1 MIILDTMVLSALM
14 RHTPDPAVL
23 SWLDKQPQTSI
34 WTTAVTVFEIRY
46 GLETM
51 PIGKRQMLLLHS
63 FEALLQEIGHR
74 IAPFDNAS
82 AQHASHL
89 MAMRQKKGRL
99 VEVRDTMIGGIVL
112 ANNATVATRN
122 LDHFEDL
129 PLVVNPW
136 AT

>member
-14 RHTPDPAVL
+14 RHTPDSTVL

-51 PIGKRQMLLLHS
+51 PPGKRQTLLLQS

-74 IAPFDNAS
+74 IAPFDNAA

-89 MAMRQKKGRL
+89 MAIRQKKGRL

-112 ANNATVATRN
+112 ANNAIVATRN

-129 PLVVNPW
+129 PLVINPW